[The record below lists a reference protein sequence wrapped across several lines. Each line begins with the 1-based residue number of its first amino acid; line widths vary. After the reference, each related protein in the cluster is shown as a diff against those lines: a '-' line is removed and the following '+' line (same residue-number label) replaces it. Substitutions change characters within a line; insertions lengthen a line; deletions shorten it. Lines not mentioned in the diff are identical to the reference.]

1 MIKDDLFS
9 ELRSA
14 REARGMSL
22 DDIARQTLI
31 NITFLQAIESGNTSI
46 LPATY
51 VRAFLRAYASS
62 VGLDP
67 AYVMRRFDGKKEP
80 VEPPPPRTVVDT
92 TGGPEEETPAPPFWS
107 RSGVRTWGVTL
118 VVLLGVS
125 VIVYFTQSST
135 PGNPPDEIQ
144 IGTILHET
152 QRRLAPQD
160 TTVAA
165 GVPQAGTARDSLT
178 LRATT
183 MDSVWVQ
190 IAIDA
195 LPPVDYLFPP
205 QSHRQWRARERFTI
219 TLGNAGGVQFHLNAR
234 DLGTLGKRGAVL
246 RNVELTR
253 EALTSPVQAES
264 RP

>member
-1 MIKDDLFS
+1 
-9 ELRSA
+9 
-14 REARGMSL
+14 
-22 DDIARQTLI
+22 
-31 NITFLQAIESGNTSI
+31 
-46 LPATY
+46 
-51 VRAFLRAYASS
+51 
-62 VGLDP
+62 
-67 AYVMRRFDGKKEP
+67 
-80 VEPPPPRTVVDT
+80 
-92 TGGPEEETPAPPFWS
+92 
-107 RSGVRTWGVTL
+107 
-118 VVLLGVS
+118 
-125 VIVYFTQSST
+125 
-135 PGNPPDEIQ
+135 
-144 IGTILHET
+144 
-152 QRRLAPQD
+152 
-160 TTVAA
+160 
-165 GVPQAGTARDSLT
+165 
-178 LRATT
+178 

>member
-31 NITFLQAIESGNTSI
+31 NITFLQAIESGDTGI

-80 VEPPPPRTVVDT
+80 AEPPPPRTIVDP
-92 TGGPEEETPAPPFWS
+92 TGGPAEETPAPPFWS

-118 VVLLGVS
+118 VVLLGVA

-135 PGNPPDEIQ
+135 PDTPADEIQ

-152 QRRLAPQD
+152 ERRLAPQD
-160 TTVAA
+160 TTITA
-165 GVPQAGTARDSLT
+165 GVPQAGNARDSLT

-219 TLGNAGGVQFHLNAR
+219 TLGNAGGVQFHLNSR